1 MFRLSWDLEQDKNE
15 LQSGREN
22 ISAEQK
28 QKTMFKKKDKKKTTF
43 RKMIMWMIKWMIQR
57 LERWWLK

>member
-28 QKTMFKKKDKKKTTF
+28 QKTKFKKNDQKKNNF
-43 RKMIMWMIKWMIQR
+43 
-57 LERWWLK
+57 